1 MAASKGTLLY
11 VDEMMKKN
19 IKKGTQTKS
28 LYWIDYT
35 DRKRERMGKEEKGWD
50 SIYLYLQ
57 EEVVVDNNTSLTHV
71 VNDFER
77 HFSMFFLY

>member
-35 DRKRERMGKEEKGWD
+35 DRKREREWAKKKKVGIQYICICRRKLLLIIILHLPM
-50 SIYLYLQ
+50 L
-57 EEVVVDNNTSLTHV
+57 
-71 VNDFER
+71 
-77 HFSMFFLY
+77 